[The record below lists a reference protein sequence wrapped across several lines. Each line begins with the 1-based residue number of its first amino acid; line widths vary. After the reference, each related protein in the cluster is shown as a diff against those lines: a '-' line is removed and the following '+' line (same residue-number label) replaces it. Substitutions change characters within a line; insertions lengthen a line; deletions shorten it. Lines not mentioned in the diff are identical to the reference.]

1 MVCRAAK
8 GNWQERNGQVF
19 VKRMVLMNR
28 FIEAFRNVV
37 LAPTVRQSRA
47 LFSSMILAD
56 DDFPKEAIEYV
67 KKEYYES
74 ENAQMFLEC
83 YVYNCGNLHQT
94 TTSWNE
100 GSHAA
105 YRSKTTIIPKPTEA
119 YLRHRIHR
127 KEWITRLRSEAMRAR
142 NCIPLDVQYIPE
154 LREIAGK
161 VSTFALQQI
170 RQSVMLAKKEIEKYG
185 QRLHLAT
192 GICFCPAYARYG
204 LPCVHH
210 IPADCSPV
218 QLEQISPMWRLD
230 NWNDGY
236 FLSRIHLI
244 NCRASA

>member
-1 MVCRAAK
+1 
-8 GNWQERNGQVF
+8 
-19 VKRMVLMNR
+19 MVLMNR

-105 YRSKTTIIPKPTEA
+105 Y
-119 YLRHRIHR
+119 
-127 KEWITRLRSEAMRAR
+127 
-142 NCIPLDVQYIPE
+142 
-154 LREIAGK
+154 
-161 VSTFALQQI
+161 
-170 RQSVMLAKKEIEKYG
+170 
-185 QRLHLAT
+185 
-192 GICFCPAYARYG
+192 
-204 LPCVHH
+204 
-210 IPADCSPV
+210 
-218 QLEQISPMWRLD
+218 
-230 NWNDGY
+230 
-236 FLSRIHLI
+236 
-244 NCRASA
+244 